1 MPCVPKPQ
9 QRSPNASFNPAHAQY
24 ACCFQQLHSNTGAI
38 LIAIFHIILC
48 SGIFTWLVKC
58 IGTEKSRIE
67 LAAEIFLATLC
78 LIAAII
84 LLLGLKLESRKLLT
98 GYVLAQS
105 LPYIRVCVVV
115 MVIYMI
121 TIKYTDRV
129 VSWKLSSRIKSL
141 DTLLVGLLFVLFL
154 ALIMGIKPG
163 ILDDPD
169 QNGYNSLEEELLI
182 VLEIFISLAVVIIEV
197 WFLTIVLKSY
207 SFFTDKYNYTGG
219 DREENV

>member
-1 MPCVPKPQ
+1 MLFGECQSMPCVPKPQ

-38 LIAIFHIILC
+38 LIAIFHILLC

-58 IGTEKSRIE
+58 IGTEKSKIE
-67 LAAEIFLATLC
+67 LAAELFLASLC

-98 GYVLAQS
+98 GYVLAQ
-105 LPYIRVCVVV
+105 
-115 MVIYMI
+115 
-121 TIKYTDRV
+121 
-129 VSWKLSSRIKSL
+129 
-141 DTLLVGLLFVLFL
+141 TLLVGLLFVLFL

-207 SFFTDKYNYTGG
+207 SYFTDKYNYTGG
-219 DREENV
+219 DREDNV

>member
-1 MPCVPKPQ
+1 MLFGECQSMPCVPKPQ
-9 QRSPNASFNPAHAQY
+9 QRSPNSSFNPAHAQY

-98 GYVLAQS
+98 GYVLAQ
-105 LPYIRVCVVV
+105 
-115 MVIYMI
+115 
-121 TIKYTDRV
+121 
-129 VSWKLSSRIKSL
+129 
-141 DTLLVGLLFVLFL
+141 TLLVGLLFVLFL

-182 VLEIFISLAVVIIEV
+182 VLEIFISLAVVIVEV

>member
-58 IGTEKSRIE
+58 IGTEKSKIE
-67 LAAEIFLATLC
+67 LAAEIFLASLC
-78 LIAAII
+78 LIAAVI
-84 LLLGLKLESRKLLT
+84 LLLGLRLESRKLLT
-98 GYVLAQS
+98 GYVLAQ
-105 LPYIRVCVVV
+105 
-115 MVIYMI
+115 
-121 TIKYTDRV
+121 
-129 VSWKLSSRIKSL
+129 
-141 DTLLVGLLFVLFL
+141 TLLVGLLFVLFL

-197 WFLTIVLKSY
+197 WFLTVVLKSY
-207 SFFTDKYNYTGG
+207 SYFTDKYNYTGG